1 MSLIKENKIYCGFC
15 MKTPE
20 NLKKENK
27 ILHAGLE
34 AFICDGCIENLIEIK
49 SKKFKESKLN
59 KKISS
64 LVIS

>member
-1 MSLIKENKIYCGFC
+1 